1 MTRSKLV
8 VTGIVKDGVVV
19 PEGELPLPEGTKVE
33 IVFPPGYDELP
44 KEFWEEIEM
53 WERASAEA
61 LELVERM
68 AQEWEREERNEVR

>member
-1 MTRSKLV
+1 
-8 VTGIVKDGVVV
+8 
-19 PEGELPLPEGTKVE
+19 
-33 IVFPPGYDELP
+33 
-44 KEFWEEIEM
+44 M